1 MRLEIY
7 LRAAAARL
15 ATSDTPSLDTRV
27 LAKHALGLD
36 DAGLILDAK
45 RDLTVEEIARLDTL
59 VARRAVGEPVAYI
72 TGEKE
77 FRGLTFRTAPG
88 VLVPRP
94 DSETLIEAAIKRLP
108 PDAPLRILD
117 LGTGTGCLLCA
128 LLAHFTEASG
138 VGVDANDAA
147 LALARE
153 NAASLG
159 LAGRAAFMK
168 SDWAEAV
175 EEAFDVIISNP
186 PYIEEG
192 ARESLPVEVRTY
204 EDPRALFAGED
215 GLDAYR
221 AILAAA
227 PRLAK
232 PRTLMI
238 FELGEAQAD
247 AVGALVKAAFPQA
260 LIEFDADLAGRK
272 RALVAAIEGQKNI

>member
-15 ATSDTPSLDTRV
+15 AASGTPSLDTRV
-27 LAKHALGLD
+27 LAKHALALD
-36 DAGLILDAK
+36 DAGLILSAMRELDE
-45 RDLTVEEIARLDTL
+45 EEIARLDAL
-59 VARRAVGEPVAYI
+59 VARRAAGEPVAYI
-72 TGEKE
+72 VGEKE
-77 FRGLTFRTAPG
+77 FRGLIFRTAPG

-94 DSETLIEAAIKRLP
+94 DSEAVVEAAIKRFP
-108 PDAPLRILD
+108 ADASLRILD

-128 LLAHFTEASG
+128 LLAHFTKTSG
-138 VGVDANDAA
+138 VGVDLNETA

-153 NAASLG
+153 NAAALG
-159 LAGRAAFMK
+159 LARRAAFLK

-186 PYIEEG
+186 PYIGEG
-192 ARESLPVEVRTY
+192 ARESLPVEVRAY

-227 PRLAK
+227 PRLSK
-232 PRTLMI
+232 PRALMI

-260 LIEFDADLAGRK
+260 LIEFEADLAGRK